1 LSNPAH
7 TAPTNAPICPG
18 CLGPLTRALGEKN
31 GYTFLGCEKCGT
43 AAVNP
48 LPTTAD
54 LDAYYKAYYNTP
66 KYMRKREG
74 KLRQARKR
82 LSRIPAKRAGETFLD
97 VGCNY
102 GYAVAAARDLGLVAH
117 GIDIDPETVKAAQD
131 TWGVEWFETARIE
144 DYAAAGRKADIL
156 YTSEVIEH
164 TPEPE
169 AFAAAMARIV
179 KPGGRLFLTTPA
191 ADHWAVPRKFTEWN
205 EAKPPI
211 HLILYSKEGLR
222 RLLARHGFGEFRF
235 EFKLK
240 PRITLHAKRIG

>member
-1 LSNPAH
+1 MSTQHHTDPAK
-7 TAPTNAPICPG
+7 APVCPG
-18 CLGPLTRALGEKN
+18 CLGPLTKPLGEKN

-74 KLRQARKR
+74 KLRQATKR
-82 LSRIPAKRAGETFLD
+82 LSRIPGKRNGLSFLD
-97 VGCNY
+97 VGCNF
-102 GYAVAAARDLGLVAH
+102 GYAVAAARAGGLNAH
-117 GIDIDPETVKAAQD
+117 GIDIDPDSVKAAQD
-131 TWGVEWFETARIE
+131 AWGVEWFETARIE
-144 DYAAAGRKADIL
+144 DYADAGHTADIL

-169 AFAAAMARIV
+169 RFADAMKRIV

-191 ADHWAVPRKFTEWN
+191 ADHWAVPRKFTDWN

-222 RLLARHGFGEFRF
+222 RLLSRHGFGEFRF

-240 PRITLHAKRIG
+240 PRITLHARRIA